1 MLSDSSN
8 LRMGELDHQGQCIHR
23 SPCLC
28 SRWQASSPW
37 PEPTENSEVAQLMC
51 PACNGLPPHQQRPLS
66 RVAWIFCTIANLLW
80 RNQELRAE
88 AGDQDSDRLG
98 QSLQREGIS
107 YTLSWPQDL
116 GFFLSTQ
123 EGLSLSSLQRPG
135 VLGWTRTRCESVSCS
150 AAWWQVLPHA
160 WKNGKALC

>member
-37 PEPTENSEVAQLMC
+37 PEPTENSEVAQLTC

-135 VLGWTRTRCESVSCS
+135 VPGWTRTRCESVSCS
-150 AAWWQVLPHA
+150 TAWWQVLPHA